1 MDGFHL
7 VEPPQDGSHSL
18 IESSDP
24 SRRRD
29 IEHSYPALDT
39 AHNEP
44 TNSLPMT
51 VLVNSGDLVEKG
63 GAPSNRNLTSRVGRV
78 TILTLEIL
86 QELVQDK
93 ELNFRIHITENEL
106 RDKSKADGLLK
117 TIFIL
122 QTSWFILH
130 CLVRHFQGLRVT
142 QFELT
147 MGALASLNTITLLL
161 WWEKPLGVRVP
172 LRVYLPRTLTE
183 RERNAG
189 VSNISVSVERL
200 DSFFS

>member
-1 MDGFHL
+1 MGGFHL
-7 VEPPQDGSHSL
+7 VEPPQDGSRSL
-18 IESSDP
+18 MESSTP
-24 SRRRD
+24 SRRQD
-29 IEHSYPALDT
+29 IEYGDPALDT

-44 TNSLPMT
+44 TPMT
-51 VLVNSGDLVEKG
+51 VLDNSGDLGAEKG
-63 GAPSNRNLTSRVGRV
+63 DVPSNRNLTSRDGRV

-86 QELVQDK
+86 RELVQDK
-93 ELNFRIHITENEL
+93 ELNFRIHITEDEL
-106 RDKSKADGLLK
+106 RDKSKADGLSK

-122 QTSWFILH
+122 QTSWFVVQ

-142 QFELT
+142 HFELT
-147 MGALASLNTITLLL
+147 TAALASLNTITLLL
-161 WWEKPLGVRVP
+161 WWKKPLGVRVP

-189 VSNISVSVERL
+189 VSNISVSVGRL